1 MATLRERDVF
11 EYCENLFEKLKKED
25 GGYYPHKHDRLV
37 FEKTAEHFSISDENV
52 RKIYDSYTKLAAQM
66 EMLKIRRLPKKKQQ
80 AAMMRKMQDIVLNN
94 KDLPFYKKEGE
105 PASPILPATITI
117 EEELKAPVSNIA
129 NAGWTIPL
137 TIDVEQLSEL
147 TSCCD
152 CQHIDSFFEKFYTDS
167 KIRELYDIIL
177 PSIDNIGQRKR
188 FEECYSM
195 FEQGMYSSC
204 LTVLT
209 TIFEGMVSTFGD
221 DPTDVRIMRICNFH
235 A

>member
-1 MATLRERDVF
+1 M
-11 EYCENLFEKLKKED
+11 
-25 GGYYPHKHDRLV
+25 V

-105 PASPILPATITI
+105 PSSPILPATITI

-152 CQHIDSFFEKFYTDS
+152 CQHIDSFLRS
-167 KIRELYDIIL
+167 SIRTAKLENYMILSCLRLIIL
-177 PSIDNIGQRKR
+177 GNASDLRNVIQCSSK
-188 FEECYSM
+188 ECILRALL
-195 FEQGMYSSC
+195 F
-204 LTVLT
+204 
-209 TIFEGMVSTFGD
+209 
-221 DPTDVRIMRICNFH
+221 
-235 A
+235 

>member
-105 PASPILPATITI
+105 PSSPILPATITI
-117 EEELKAPVSNIA
+117 EEELKAPVPVPFLA
-129 NAGWTIPL
+129 AAACRTAHDPL
-137 TIDVEQLSEL
+137 
-147 TSCCD
+147 
-152 CQHIDSFFEKFYTDS
+152 
-167 KIRELYDIIL
+167 
-177 PSIDNIGQRKR
+177 
-188 FEECYSM
+188 
-195 FEQGMYSSC
+195 
-204 LTVLT
+204 
-209 TIFEGMVSTFGD
+209 
-221 DPTDVRIMRICNFH
+221 
-235 A
+235 